1 MSEKKYDL
9 VIVGGGPAGLTAA
22 IYASRRELKTL
33 VIAKAIG
40 GQAIMAE
47 RLENFPGQEPISG
60 WDLMQKL
67 EKQARGFGAEFISDE
82 ISNLSKTVDGFE
94 LKSRMESYQAS
105 AVVLAFG
112 LTPRDLGVPGE
123 EKLTGHGVAYC
134 ATCDGPLYKGKT
146 VAVVGGGN
154 SALDA
159 VLYLSKIAKQVYLV
173 NRTST
178 FSGAEAALF
187 EQVKAQKNVECFCSH
202 NVKEIKGE
210 DKVTGV
216 VLVDDKNVESEVKVD
231 GIFVEIGYMPKSGWL
246 KGFVNQNE
254 RGEIITD
261 KSCQTS
267 VEGVFAA
274 GDCSDVGYKQM
285 VISCGEGAKA
295 ALSAYK
301 FVAAKS
307 GKVVAPD
314 WGKRK

>member
-1 MSEKKYDL
+1 
-9 VIVGGGPAGLTAA
+9 
-22 IYASRRELKTL
+22 
-33 VIAKAIG
+33 
-40 GQAIMAE
+40 
-47 RLENFPGQEPISG
+47 
-60 WDLMQKL
+60 
-67 EKQARGFGAEFISDE
+67 
-82 ISNLSKTVDGFE
+82 
-94 LKSRMESYQAS
+94 
-105 AVVLAFG
+105 
-112 LTPRDLGVPGE
+112 
-123 EKLTGHGVAYC
+123 
-134 ATCDGPLYKGKT
+134 
-146 VAVVGGGN
+146 
-154 SALDA
+154 
-159 VLYLSKIAKQVYLV
+159 
-173 NRTST
+173 
-178 FSGAEAALF
+178 
-187 EQVKAQKNVECFCSH
+187 
-202 NVKEIKGE
+202 
-210 DKVTGV
+210 
-216 VLVDDKNVESEVKVD
+216 LVDDKNVESEVKVD

>member
-134 ATCDGPLYKGKT
+134 AT
-146 VAVVGGGN
+146 
-154 SALDA
+154 
-159 VLYLSKIAKQVYLV
+159 
-173 NRTST
+173 
-178 FSGAEAALF
+178 
-187 EQVKAQKNVECFCSH
+187 
-202 NVKEIKGE
+202 
-210 DKVTGV
+210 
-216 VLVDDKNVESEVKVD
+216 
-231 GIFVEIGYMPKSGWL
+231 
-246 KGFVNQNE
+246 
-254 RGEIITD
+254 
-261 KSCQTS
+261 
-267 VEGVFAA
+267 
-274 GDCSDVGYKQM
+274 
-285 VISCGEGAKA
+285 
-295 ALSAYK
+295 
-301 FVAAKS
+301 
-307 GKVVAPD
+307 
-314 WGKRK
+314 